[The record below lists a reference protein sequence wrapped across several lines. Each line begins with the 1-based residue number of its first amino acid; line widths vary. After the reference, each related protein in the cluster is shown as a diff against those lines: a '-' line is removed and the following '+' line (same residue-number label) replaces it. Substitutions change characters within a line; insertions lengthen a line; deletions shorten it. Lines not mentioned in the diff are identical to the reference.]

1 MKDTQKKI
9 IIPVQ
14 SGTTIR
20 KDGKAI
26 RVSAEVDAALT
37 ELSNE
42 TGFTKARLANF
53 LLKQALEMVEVIE
66 VATEI

>member
-1 MKDTQKKI
+1 METNKKI
-9 IIPVQ
+9 VIPVQ

-26 RVSAEVDAALT
+26 RVSLDVDEKLT

-53 LLKQALEMVEVIE
+53 LLKQALEMVEVVE
-66 VATEI
+66 VDSGI